1 MPWLL
6 IYCLFKKIMMSRNKS
21 LALFLIIS
29 IFLACGFL
37 YVLNISHEMP
47 KEGFNSTSL
56 EAKYTQLQSSL
67 ERTLEP
73 YCSLANFIQDQ
84 MTTMYK
90 ATKVS
95 ESGESVPGD
104 SDSEALENI
113 RIAYEKAYACK
124 DELAESRPSC
134 AGFAKLGQ
142 INVKMNF
149 IPCSVYMNTPT
160 YDDSDTSSA
169 AIALSE
175 IPDNLAL
182 RITKE
187 VEWYAAI
194 IKKLQDGLDVGAK
207 PPANLPPGAPGADYK
222 KEGFFAG
229 SSNAK
234 CSPEAMRLRKQR
246 MLQAESE
253 SCTMPN
259 LQTEIDRVNGI
270 LNSDALKKA
279 VASCATVSASAKK
292 LQSQLA
298 LLKSGSLYDWQMSG
312 PKKSYAEFKGGDRI
326 AGLTFS
332 LQQNR

>member
-1 MPWLL
+1 M
-6 IYCLFKKIMMSRNKS
+6 ISRNKS

-29 IFLACGFL
+29 IILACGFL
-37 YVLNISHEMP
+37 YILNISQAI
-47 KEGFNSTSL
+47 KEGFEDPSL
-56 EAKYTQLQSSL
+56 EIKYTQLQSSL
-67 ERTLEP
+67 QRTLEP
-73 YCSLANFIQDQ
+73 YCSLANFIQGQ
-84 MTTMYK
+84 MKTMYQ

-104 SDSEALENI
+104 SDSEVDANI
-113 RIAYEKAYACK
+113 RIAYEKAYSCR
-124 DELAESRPSC
+124 DELADSRPTC
-134 AGFAKLGQ
+134 AGIAKLGQ
-142 INVKMNF
+142 LNVKMEF

-160 YDDSDTSSA
+160 YDDSDTTLA
-169 AIALSE
+169 AIALSQ
-175 IPDNLAL
+175 IPDDLAL

-187 VEWYAAI
+187 VDWYYSI
-194 IKKLQDGLDVGAK
+194 IKKLQDGLDAGAN
-207 PPANLPPGAPGADYK
+207 PPADLPPGAPGADYK

-234 CSPEAMRLRKQR
+234 CSAEAMRLRKQR

-259 LQTEIDRVNGI
+259 LQTEIDRVNRI

-279 VASCATVSASAKK
+279 VASCAAVADLAKK
-292 LQSQLA
+292 LESQLA
-298 LLKSGSLYDWQMSG
+298 LLKSGNLYEWQKSG
-312 PKKSYAEFKGGDRI
+312 PAKSYAQFKGGDRI